1 MFAKVSL
8 GCERR
13 DFVEV
18 DHVRPMY
25 PAHRPS
31 VALSPRGVPGGFGAR
46 TGLKPARI
54 IANVNFDV
62 VALEDL
68 RARHV
73 AWRLLYYERAP
84 LAIAF
89 LHAAFVSGNM
99 RARPED
105 EAAELLEDQLFALRQ
120 ARGDNAAPRSAREY
134 LTDWSSDDRGFL
146 RRFYPATSDEAHLA
160 LTSGAE
166 RAVAMVASLDEAG
179 FVGTESRLLNVV
191 ELLRQLDMGTDPNVE
206 NRLDDLRRRRDA
218 IDEEINR
225 TLQGD
230 IRVLDDRAVVERFQQ
245 FAVLARELLA
255 DFSAVE
261 ENFRRLDRS
270 VRERIAQWT
279 GSKADLL
286 DDVFGARDAITSSDQ
301 GASFNAFWEFLMS
314 LARQEELTS
323 RLDRIMALAP
333 IVELRPERRLRRVH
347 YDWLG
352 AGEETQR
359 TVALLSSQLRR
370 FLDDKTWLEN
380 RRIIDILRSV
390 ESGALAVRDARPT
403 GVFHHVEAAQ
413 VDVSLPMERRLAS
426 GAAPLTIAAVPLL
439 ADDDIDVDKLF
450 EDSSVDLAVLA
461 DQVDRALGH
470 DGQVTLAEVCDA
482 YPLTAGLAEIVG
494 YLHVDDHRFV
504 ATFVDDQTDRI
515 SWQIDSVD
523 DDDDDAVRERAV
535 DMPRLVFVR

>member
-1 MFAKVSL
+1 VRAPTQAELDRRSELQHTRL
-8 GCERR
+8 G
-13 DFVEV
+13 
-18 DHVRPMY
+18 
-25 PAHRPS
+25 A
-31 VALSPRGVPGGFGAR
+31 
-46 TGLKPARI
+46 ARI
-54 IANVNFDV
+54 TNNVNFDV

-89 LHAAFVSGNM
+89 LHAAFVSGNV

-120 ARGDNAAPRSAREY
+120 ARGDSAAPRSAREY
-134 LTDWSSDDRGFL
+134 LVDWSSDERGFL
-146 RRFYPATSDEAHLA
+146 RRFYPATSDDAHLA

-166 RAVAMVASLDEAG
+166 RAIAMIASLDDAG

-206 NRLDDLRRRRDA
+206 NRLADLRRRRDA
-218 IDEEINR
+218 LDEEISR
-225 TLQGD
+225 TLLGD
-230 IRVLDDRAVVERFQQ
+230 VRVLDDRAVVERFQQ
-245 FAVLARELLA
+245 FAALARDLLA

-270 VRERIAQWT
+270 VRERIAQWS
-279 GSKADLL
+279 GAKADLL

-301 GASFNAFWEFLMS
+301 GASFRAFWEFLMS
-314 LARQEELTS
+314 PTRQDELTS
-323 RLDRIMALAP
+323 RLERIVALPP
-333 IVELRPERRLRRVH
+333 IVELRPDRRLRRVH
-347 YDWLG
+347 YDWLV

-390 ESGALAVRDARPT
+390 ESGALAIRDTRPVGT
-403 GVFHHVEAAQ
+403 FHHVDAAQ
-413 VDVSLPMERRLAS
+413 VELSLPMERRLAS

-439 ADDDIDVDKLF
+439 ADEDDIDVEKLF
-450 EDSSVDLAVLA
+450 EDSAVDLAVLA
-461 DQVDRALGH
+461 DQVDEVLGRS
-470 DGQVTLAEVCDA
+470 GQVTLAEVCDM
-482 YPLTAGLAEIVG
+482 YPLTAGLAELVG

-504 ATFVDDQTDRI
+504 ATFVDDQIDRI
-515 SWQIDSVD
+515 TWQIGNG
-523 DDDDDAVRERAV
+523 DDAMGERAV
-535 DMPRLVFVR
+535 EMPRLVFVR